1 MRLNRLTRPR
11 HIICAAFT
19 YGRHAKEFGYS
30 LKDKKLPL
38 LILKSPDSLIENGEP
53 VVLPDLTGWFN
64 ASEPWGWVSGEV
76 ELAVVIKDK
85 TFNMEEDEVKEHIL
99 GYTVF
104 NDVTQRDLEKSG
116 YPFSM
121 TKSFPTFGPCGPRVV
136 APTHI
141 PDPQK
146 LRLQFTVNGKIMQ
159 DSSTSEMNT
168 SVYRLVAIA
177 SKIVALQKGDIIS
190 TGTPPGSLSYRL
202 QDGDVMEAEIEGI
215 GKLTNPA
222 VFNKHTY

>member
-1 MRLNRLTRPR
+1 LNSIPKPR
-11 HIICAAFT
+11 HVICAAFT
-19 YGRHAKEFGYS
+19 YGEHAKEFGYS

-38 LILKSPDSLIENGEP
+38 LILKSPDSIIGDGKP
-53 VVLPDLTGWFN
+53 VVLPDLKGWFN
-64 ASEPWGWVSGEV
+64 SPEPWGWVSGEV
-76 ELAVVIKDK
+76 ELAVVIKDE
-85 TFNMEEDEVKEHIL
+85 TFNIEEDEAEEHIL

-121 TKSFPTFGPCGPRVV
+121 AKSFPTFGPCGPRIVP
-136 APTHI
+136 ATHI
-141 PDPQK
+141 PNPQNLK
-146 LRLQFTVNGKIMQ
+146 LKFTLNGKTIQ
-159 DSSTSEMNT
+159 NSSTSEMNI

-177 SKIVALQKGDIIS
+177 SKIIALRRGDIIS

-222 VFNKHTY
+222 VFRKHA